1 MTQIEEQIKIKGFKR
16 YGFTPLQPALSLD
29 LYKNWLEKDFHGEM
43 KYLKAHLV
51 QKEQPQLYAP
61 KAQAAIVI
69 AQDYFPTIPGH
80 EDFPLRKNSIASY
93 ARGKDYHF
101 WFTQELKEL
110 TLTLQSL
117 FPKEQFYPCSDS
129 APVLERDLA
138 YRAGLGWIGKNTCL
152 IDRGRGSFFFIGEI
166 LTSLKLTPAHSLSPD
181 HCGTCTRCI
190 DACPT
195 QALVAPRELDARRCI
210 SYLTIESR
218 ENPPSELRSQIGDW
232 LFGCDIC
239 QSVCPW
245 NKKVFGAAL
254 AESNESQDIQD
265 REEELRYILRT
276 SNRKLMRDLSLTPL
290 IRAGGTGLKRNA
302 IVVATN
308 LKLRGLV
315 PHIQV
320 FLNHPKLGPL
330 AAWSLHQLTNSDL

>member
-16 YGFTPLQPALSLD
+16 YGFAPLQPALSLD
-29 LYKNWLEKDFHGEM
+29 LYRNWLEKDFHGEM

-61 KAQAAIVI
+61 KARSAIVI

-138 YRAGLGWIGKNTCL
+138 YRGGLGWIGKNTCL

-166 LTSLKLTPAHSLSPD
+166 LTSLKLTPSHSLSPD

-254 AESNESQDIQD
+254 TESNESQDIQG
-265 REEELRYILRT
+265 REEELRYILST

-290 IRAGGTGLKRNA
+290 IRTGGTGLKRNA

-315 PHIQV
+315 PYIQV

-330 AAWSLHQLTNSDL
+330 ATWSLHQLTNSDL